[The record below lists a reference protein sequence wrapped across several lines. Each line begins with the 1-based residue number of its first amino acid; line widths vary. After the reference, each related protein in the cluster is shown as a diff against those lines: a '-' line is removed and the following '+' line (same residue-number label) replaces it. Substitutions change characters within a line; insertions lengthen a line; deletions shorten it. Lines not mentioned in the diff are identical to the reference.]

1 MNKTQIREH
10 LPSLQV
16 FIQTVRHITN
26 LLIITIMTGYGLA
39 VWFWWQTQLGLAVFV
54 ATLSFLLY
62 YVMRRYSVALSG
74 YLLRYRLK
82 PQQATATLQF
92 INEQKKDKTDDEIIS
107 QLIKIL
113 PIVQAQVDQQ
123 QASASTVF
131 NDKDD

>member
-1 MNKTQIREH
+1 MNKTQIRER
-10 LPSLQV
+10 LPDLQV
-16 FIQTVRHITN
+16 FIHTVRNITN

-39 VWFWWQTQLGLAVFV
+39 IWFWWQTQLGLAVFV

-62 YVMRRYSVALSG
+62 YVMRRYSVALSS

-92 INEQKKDKTDDEIIS
+92 INEQKKYKTDDEIIS

-123 QASASTVF
+123 PASTAF

>member
-1 MNKTQIREH
+1 MNKTQIRER
-10 LPSLQV
+10 LPDLQV
-16 FIQTVRHITN
+16 FIHTVRNITN

-39 VWFWWQTQLGLAVFV
+39 IWFWWQTQLGLAVFV

-62 YVMRRYSVALSG
+62 YVMRRYSVALSS

-82 PQQATATLQF
+82 PQQATATVQF
-92 INEQKKDKTDDEIIS
+92 INEQKKYKTDDEIIS

-123 QASASTVF
+123 PASTAF